1 MMHSSSVS
9 SCSSL
14 SVGFADPVHDAQR
27 AFRRALEAL
36 SHPGQSFSLGLPVPG
51 LALGPAMAHL
61 LLALTDHDTPVW
73 WQLPDA
79 PAADWLRF
87 HTGAPLAK
95 DCASAV
101 FAVLGTAAD
110 WPALDAFAQ
119 GALASPET
127 SATLLVE
134 VPALDSGPAQEWSGP
149 GMREKQIVR
158 IAGLTD
164 SFWAQ
169 RQASQASFP
178 LGVDIVFTCA
188 DAALGLPRTTRV
200 RDVREI

>member
-1 MMHSSSVS
+1 MTHNPSPSI
-9 SCSSL
+9 

-27 AFRRALEAL
+27 AFRGALEAL
-36 SHPGQSFSLGLPVPG
+36 SRPGQPLSIGLPVPV

-73 WQLPDA
+73 WQRPDA
-79 PAADWLRF
+79 CAADWLRF
-87 HTGAPLAK
+87 HTGAPLAR

-101 FAVLGTAAD
+101 FAVLGTAAV

-119 GALASPET
+119 GVMTSPEM

-134 VPALDSGPAQEWSGP
+134 VPALDSGPALEWSGP
-149 GMREKQIVR
+149 GIREKQIVR
-158 IAGLTD
+158 IAGLTNN
-164 SFWAQ
+164 FWMQ
-169 RQASQASFP
+169 WQANQASFP
-178 LGVDIVFTCA
+178 LGVDIIFTCA

-200 RDVREI
+200 RDLRGI